1 MKQQPATVLIVEDTG
16 TCATTLEIALAQIR
30 GINVAVVP
38 SAEHAHGML
47 DNGAVCALITDLQL
61 PGDSGL
67 QLIEWVRSRENGRH
81 LPIIVVSGLS
91 DPDARS
97 NSLSKGAD
105 AYFAKPFSPGEVR
118 KKLQELIHA

>member
-1 MKQQPATVLIVEDTG
+1 VNQPAATVLIVEDTG
-16 TCATTLEIALAQIR
+16 TCATTLEIALAQIG
-30 GINVAVVP
+30 GIKVEVVP
-38 SAEHAHGML
+38 SAERAHGML
-47 DNGAVCALITDLQL
+47 NDGAVCALITDLQL

-97 NSLSKGAD
+97 ASLSKGAD
-105 AYFAKPFSPGEVR
+105 AYFGKPFSPGEVR
-118 KKLQELIHA
+118 KKLQELIRS